1 MFIYRKFLPLAW
13 VLMFF
18 SSGAFAAVIN
28 IDFENRTPD
37 GWFQGFPPV
46 VDHGFEFNGG
56 PMGIAGWQDNTTNVL
71 DFCASDA
78 CGGSDASPLTF
89 NSVSNYN
96 FDLISLDI
104 GMLEGPDV
112 ADFTF
117 TGYFVGGGTVS
128 KSITITDF
136 ATTTGG
142 SSTAVIFDGSWVDL
156 TAVDISFV
164 PGDGFEVSFI
174 DNVTVSAVPVPAA
187 VWLFGSA
194 LAGLGWVRRKKTV

>member
-1 MFIYRKFLPLAW
+1 MFIYRKFLPLAL

-28 IDFENRTPD
+28 IDFENRPQD
-37 GWFQGFPPV
+37 GWFSGFPPV
-46 VDHGFEFNGG
+46 TDHGFVFNGG
-56 PMGIAGWQDNTTNVL
+56 PMGIAGWQNNTTNVL
-71 DFCASDA
+71 DFCTSTA
-78 CGGSDASPLTF
+78 CGSILSPLTF

-136 ATTTGG
+136 ATTIGG

-156 TAVDISFV
+156 AAVDISFV
-164 PGDGFEVSFI
+164 PGDGFETSFI
-174 DNVTVSAVPVPAA
+174 DNVTVNTVPVPAA
-187 VWLFGSA
+187 AWLFGSA
-194 LAGLGWVRRKKTV
+194 LAGLGWARRKQIV